1 MKFRHNT
8 LSQRLVTSMTPIC
21 KHHVEMPLKCGI
33 WSQVGFVLSL
43 MLLQRLIFF
52 FTILN
57 LYKIRFEKQRKIN
70 NTSTLTF
77 FPNLACKSLQHPAAV
92 TGYRNMGP
100 CPLTSL
106 RGWPNAGLTPTRPH
120 LETTTTI
127 QFHGKGGG
135 KGPEDQRKLLR
146 GTLLRG
152 NLMSGDFIEGKYYT
166 SPLRHTFLPSVV

>member
-1 MKFRHNT
+1 MKFRYNT

-43 MLLQRLIFF
+43 MLLQRLIF

-135 KGPEDQRKLLR
+135 KGPEEVIK
-146 GTLLRG
+146 GE
-152 NLMSGDFIEGKYYT
+152 FIQGKFNEWGFY
-166 SPLRHTFLPSVV
+166 